1 MKFLTFDEERDF
13 PYYRHNPRISKGAW
27 FVLLLLIPLSY
38 ILYILFSFDELLSS
52 IIFCM
57 VLLIP
62 LLYFS
67 NWDYK
72 LIFHKP
78 TKNEIILAVLMFV
91 IYMVYSIAMASA
103 LEMFNLL
110 PVDETPLNLNIIS
123 LVSLLFSMM
132 GEELLK
138 FIPLMFFMRVF
149 FKYTNKRNLSFVS
162 SMVIVLIF
170 FAFLHFDPSSTSIAS
185 VLLLQGVGSLVEM
198 YGYAKTKNLFVPYM
212 SHLFTDAFSFILIML
227 GI

>member
-1 MKFLTFDEERDF
+1 
-13 PYYRHNPRISKGAW
+13 
-27 FVLLLLIPLSY
+27 
-38 ILYILFSFDELLSS
+38 
-52 IIFCM
+52 
-57 VLLIP
+57 
-62 LLYFS
+62 
-67 NWDYK
+67 
-72 LIFHKP
+72 
-78 TKNEIILAVLMFV
+78 
-91 IYMVYSIAMASA
+91 MVYSIAMASA

-123 LVSLLFSMM
+123 LVSLFFSMM

-170 FAFLHFDPSSTSIAS
+170 FAFLHFDPSSASIAS

>member
-38 ILYILFSFDELLSS
+38 IAYILFSFDELLSS

-78 TKNEIILAVLMFV
+78 TKNEIILAILMFV

-123 LVSLLFSMM
+123 LVSLFFSMM

>member
-1 MKFLTFDEERDF
+1 
-13 PYYRHNPRISKGAW
+13 
-27 FVLLLLIPLSY
+27 
-38 ILYILFSFDELLSS
+38 
-52 IIFCM
+52 
-57 VLLIP
+57 
-62 LLYFS
+62 
-67 NWDYK
+67 
-72 LIFHKP
+72 
-78 TKNEIILAVLMFV
+78 
-91 IYMVYSIAMASA
+91 MVYSIAMASA

-123 LVSLLFSMM
+123 LVSLFFSMM

-198 YGYAKTKNLFVPYM
+198 YGYAKTKNIFVPYM

>member
-1 MKFLTFDEERDF
+1 
-13 PYYRHNPRISKGAW
+13 
-27 FVLLLLIPLSY
+27 
-38 ILYILFSFDELLSS
+38 
-52 IIFCM
+52 
-57 VLLIP
+57 
-62 LLYFS
+62 
-67 NWDYK
+67 
-72 LIFHKP
+72 
-78 TKNEIILAVLMFV
+78 
-91 IYMVYSIAMASA
+91 MASA
-103 LEMFNLL
+103 LEMFHLL
-110 PVDETPLNLNIIS
+110 PANDTSLDLNIIS

>member
-1 MKFLTFDEERDF
+1 
-13 PYYRHNPRISKGAW
+13 
-27 FVLLLLIPLSY
+27 
-38 ILYILFSFDELLSS
+38 
-52 IIFCM
+52 
-57 VLLIP
+57 
-62 LLYFS
+62 
-67 NWDYK
+67 
-72 LIFHKP
+72 
-78 TKNEIILAVLMFV
+78 
-91 IYMVYSIAMASA
+91 MVYSIAMASA

-123 LVSLLFSMM
+123 LVSLFFSMM

-212 SHLFTDAFSFILIML
+212 SHLFTDAFSFILIMF

>member
-1 MKFLTFDEERDF
+1 
-13 PYYRHNPRISKGAW
+13 
-27 FVLLLLIPLSY
+27 
-38 ILYILFSFDELLSS
+38 
-52 IIFCM
+52 
-57 VLLIP
+57 
-62 LLYFS
+62 
-67 NWDYK
+67 
-72 LIFHKP
+72 
-78 TKNEIILAVLMFV
+78 
-91 IYMVYSIAMASA
+91 MVYSIAMASA

-123 LVSLLFSMM
+123 LVSLFFSMM